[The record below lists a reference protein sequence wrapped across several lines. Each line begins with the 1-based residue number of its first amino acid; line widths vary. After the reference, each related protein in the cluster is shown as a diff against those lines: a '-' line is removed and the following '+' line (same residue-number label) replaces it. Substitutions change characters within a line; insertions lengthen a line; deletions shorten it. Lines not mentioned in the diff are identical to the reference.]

1 MNNKIFV
8 SLILA
13 STFLFAKI
21 DITTSIMPQLALT
34 NAIGGD
40 KVNAVAMIAAGAS
53 PHSYEPK
60 PTQMTAISKAKAY
73 FTIGIE
79 FEEAWIGRFH
89 SQNKNMIIFDSTK
102 SIKKIK
108 MAAHHHD
115 HDKDEHEDRHEHYE
129 HEGLDPHVWTTPK
142 NMIIMATNIKNALV
156 KIDPANKISYNAN
169 YIKLVGSLKQ
179 TDLQIKTILKNTP
192 KGSKFMIFHPA
203 WGYFAKEYNLV
214 QLPIELEGKEP
225 KAKVL
230 IMLINRAKKE
240 HIKAIFVAPEFS
252 AKSASQISKTLNI
265 PVVKISNLGYNWH
278 EFMTSFA
285 KAIAHYK

>member
-1 MNNKIFV
+1 MNNKIFIG
-8 SLILA
+8 LMLA

-21 DITTSIMPQLALT
+21 DVATSIMPQLALVNT
-34 NAIGGD
+34 IGGD
-40 KVNAVAMIAAGAS
+40 KVNAVAMIPAGAS

-60 PTQMTAISKAKAY
+60 PSQMTAITKAKAY
-73 FTIGIE
+73 FTVGIE
-79 FEEAWIGRFH
+79 FEEAWMGRFH

-102 SIKKIK
+102 GIKKIAMIK
-108 MAAHHHD
+108 HHD
-115 HDKDEHEDRHEHYE
+115 EDEHEDHHGHHE

-142 NMIIMATNIKNALV
+142 NMIIMAANIKNTLV
-156 KIDPANKISYNAN
+156 KIDPDNKILYNTN
-169 YIKLVGSLKQ
+169 YIKLVASLKQ

-203 WGYFAKEYNLV
+203 WGYFAKDYNLV

-225 KAKVL
+225 KPKEL
-230 IMLINRAKKE
+230 IALINRAKKE
-240 HIKAIFVAPEFS
+240 HIKAIFVSSEFS

-278 EFMTSFA
+278 SYMTSFA